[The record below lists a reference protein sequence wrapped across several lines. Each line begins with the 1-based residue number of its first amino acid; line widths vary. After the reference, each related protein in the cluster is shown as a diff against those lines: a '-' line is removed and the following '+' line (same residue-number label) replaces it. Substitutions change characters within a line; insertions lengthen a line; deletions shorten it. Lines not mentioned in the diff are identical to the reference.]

1 MRFLKA
7 LVAMVFLLSIPQLW
21 AQTTKEVEELRSVM
35 EADRLDIVSKNLEL
49 TAEEEERFWGLYRT
63 YRRDM
68 SKLGDRAADLIG
80 QYARNWGDVSEELAE
95 KLVRDYLQ
103 VQVEQHQMKMAYIDR
118 FKEVL
123 PNKKIFRLYQIENK
137 LDALVRFE
145 LADSIPLIE

>member
-1 MRFLKA
+1 MRFLTA